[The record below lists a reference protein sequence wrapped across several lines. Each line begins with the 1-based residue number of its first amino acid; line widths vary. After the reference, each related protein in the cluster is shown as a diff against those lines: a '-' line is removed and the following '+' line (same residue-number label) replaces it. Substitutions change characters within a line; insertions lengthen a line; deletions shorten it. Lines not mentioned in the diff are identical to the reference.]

1 MDTLYI
7 AMTGAKTLLQ
17 RQDVV
22 ANNLANANTSGF
34 RAEIAE
40 SRALPVYGS
49 GAGLPTRVYTATTDD
64 SWDFQSGPI
73 VHTGRPLDVA
83 INGQGWIAVQGADG
97 KEAYTRDGNLQ
108 VNGQGILETTTGH
121 PVLGVNGTPISLPP
135 MTGLTIGSNGTISG
149 VPQGNQPNGLLVIN
163 QIKLVNP
170 PEKDL
175 RKGADG
181 LFRTSDGKAAT
192 EDPSVDLEGGALE
205 GSNVNPIHSMIQML
219 QDSRQFEMQTKLIQ
233 TIDQDRNT
241 ANQILVL
248 S

>member
-7 AMTGAKTLLQ
+7 AMTGANALQ
-17 RQDVV
+17 ERQTVV

-34 RAEIAE
+34 RAEIAQT
-40 SRALPVYGS
+40 RALPVYGS
-49 GAGLPTRVYTATTDD
+49 GAGLPTRVYTATTDE

-73 VHTGRPLDVA
+73 VHTGRALDVA
-83 INGQGWIAVQGADG
+83 VNGKGWIAVQGPDG

-108 VNGQGILETTTGH
+108 VNGQGILETATGH
-121 PVLGVNGTPISLPP
+121 PVLGVNGLPISLPP
-135 MTGLTIGSNGTISG
+135 MTGLTIGSNGAISG

-170 PEKDL
+170 PESTL

-181 LFRTSDGKAAT
+181 LFQTADQQPAP
-192 EDPSVDLEGGALE
+192 EDPNVVLESGALE
-205 GSNVNPIHSMIQML
+205 GSNVNPIQSMIQML

-233 TIDQDRNT
+233 TIDQDRT
-241 ANQILVL
+241 AANQVLVV

>member
-7 AMTGAKTLLQ
+7 AMTGAKALLQ

-22 ANNLANANTSGF
+22 ANNLANVNTNGF

-83 INGQGWIAVQGADG
+83 INGKGWIAVQGPDG

-108 VNGQGILETTTGH
+108 VNGQGILETATGH
-121 PVLGVNGTPISLPP
+121 AVLGINGTPISLPP

-149 VPQGNQPNGLLVIN
+149 VPEGNQPNGLLAIN

-175 RKGADG
+175 QKGTDG
-181 LFRTSDGKAAT
+181 LFRTSDGKPAP
-192 EDPSVDLEGGALE
+192 EDPAVDLEGGALE

-233 TIDQDRNT
+233 SIDQDRNS

>member
-83 INGQGWIAVQGADG
+83 IDGQGWIAVQGTDG

-108 VNGQGILETTTGH
+108 VNGQGILETATGH
-121 PVLGVNGTPISLPP
+121 PVLGVNGAPISLPP

-181 LFRTSDGKAAT
+181 LFRTSDGKAAP
-192 EDPSVDLEGGALE
+192 EDPAVVLEGGALE